1 MSQIIWIV
9 TNFPGDYMNIA
20 GIFSSRM
27 KAEHFVKTHI
37 TGYSEISFKHVD
49 PTDKELYDG
58 SSRSPPDNLEDYP
71 LRFMND
77 RQIHHG
83 EPRK

>member
-9 TNFPGDYMNIA
+9 TNFPGDFMNITV
-20 GIFSSRM
+20 FSSRM

-37 TGYSEISFKHVD
+37 TGYSEISFQHID
-49 PTDKELYDG
+49 PTDEELYHG
-58 SSRSPPDNLEDYP
+58 SSRRFPDNAEDYP
-71 LRFMND
+71 LRYDND
-77 RQIHHG
+77 RKMVHG